1 MGERP
6 AVDRVERE
14 RIGDPVASEMCL
26 QGGDALAHVTAAPAT
41 AARHRRVAR
50 IVVHAL
56 EPDHP
61 APGGAQGQGPVQV
74 HPEVPASLGVADGV
88 GWREADGAAHAA
100 PPTPSGSGGR
110 GGSDPPSRAPRPLRP
125 PPAPPVYTGPAGR
138 AAQAAP
144 RAGRGPRATAINMP

>member
-1 MGERP
+1 MGEGP

-14 RIGDPVASEMCL
+14 RIGEPVASEMCL
-26 QGGDALAHVTAAPAT
+26 QGGGALAHVTAAPAT

-74 HPEVPASLGVADGV
+74 YPEVPASLGVADGV

-110 GGSDPPSRAPRPLRP
+110 GGSNQTSRSPRPLRP
-125 PPAPPVYTGPAGR
+125 HPAPSCTTPIAGPR
-138 AAQAAP
+138 LQRTP
-144 RAGRGPRATAINMP
+144 RAVSTAR